1 MTSSARLQRLA
12 LLATIFVLTAI
23 EFLQSGA
30 IAFAAAPIM
39 GELGASPEE
48 FGMVAVCYAAVAII
62 LISKQRWMVER
73 FGWRLFLQVSGTV
86 FLAGALFC
94 ANASTVPQF
103 LAGRIVM
110 AVGGAAFMTSS
121 RLMINLIAPGPQ
133 RLTGIKM
140 FASALFIGYAAAP
153 WLAVQ
158 AVVHDHWGMIFIA
171 LGVLAVVA
179 VTLGSFA
186 LPAVPVPPVQRTG
199 SHPGPLL
206 VLAAGSFLCLYGLQ
220 RAAYDFYDDARPL
233 ALFVI
238 LGVIAFAYFTWH
250 QHRHQRPLL
259 AIRSLAQK
267 RYLTGLVLFTL
278 CYVILAANSYMLP
291 VLMQRALGIPWEVV
305 GKLEATGLITALG
318 AYGVMVKI
326 MQKSPDPRK
335 FYVIGFLALALFG
348 WRLARLDG
356 GANLWADV
364 WPAIALFG
372 IFIVFVMS
380 TTALQAF
387 TGLAHDELLFSHA
400 QQVKNM
406 AGQIGLSLGVAA
418 AVLGLQWRTSIHHT
432 NLIQRF
438 TPGDAIYN
446 HMLGE
451 LGARYT
457 GELGAAQASQV
468 AMAQMGQ
475 MLDQQATM
483 LASLDY
489 FSAAMWFSLACA
501 LVMCFQRILK

>member
-1 MTSSARLQRLA
+1 MTSSLRLQRLA

-48 FGMVAVCYAAVAII
+48 FGMVAVSYAAVAII

-73 FGWRLFLQVSGTV
+73 FGWRLYLQVSGTV

-94 ANASTVPQF
+94 ANSGTVPQF
-103 LAGRIVM
+103 LAGRVVM

-133 RLTGIKM
+133 RFTGIKM

-158 AVVHDHWGMIFIA
+158 AVVHDHWGMIFIV

-186 LPAVPVPPVQRTG
+186 LPAEPVPPAQRTG

-206 VLAAGSFLCLYGLQ
+206 VLAAGSFLCLYALQ
-220 RAAYDFYDDARPL
+220 RAAYDFYDDTRPL

-238 LGVIAFAYFTWH
+238 LGVIAITYFTWH

-259 AIRSLAQK
+259 IMRNLTQT
-267 RYLTGLVLFTL
+267 RYLTGLALFTL
-278 CYVILAANSYMLP
+278 CYAILGANSYMLP
-291 VLMQRALGIPWEVV
+291 VLMQRALGFPWEVSGNV
-305 GKLEATGLITALG
+305 VAAGLIAALG

-326 MQKSPDPRK
+326 MQKSPAPRK
-335 FYVIGFLALALFG
+335 FYVIGFLALVLFG

-387 TGLAHDELLFSHA
+387 TGVAHDELAFSHA

-406 AGQIGLSLGVAA
+406 AGQIGLSVGVAA
-418 AVLGLQWRTSIHHT
+418 AALGLQWRTSSHYA

-446 HMLGE
+446 HILGD
-451 LGARYT
+451 LAARYT
-457 GELGAAQASQV
+457 GELDAQASQA

-475 MLDQQATM
+475 LLSQQATM

-489 FSAAMWFSLACA
+489 FSAVMWFSLACA